1 MVARELRSGAL
12 IRLWQDE
19 LSRPAP
25 PFPTDNSALFVAYF
39 ASAELGCFRVLGWP
53 TPARILDLYA
63 EYRAQTNGLPTPCGR
78 GLLGA
83 LKTHGIEAMP
93 KAEKGAMRELVLA
106 GRPYSAEDRSAIL
119 DYCQE
124 DVDALARLLLAMLPQ
139 LDLPRALLRGRY
151 MAAVAAM
158 EHVGTPIDVPT
169 FTRLREGW
177 GAIRGELVRRIDA
190 NYGVFEGV
198 TFKVD
203 RFADYLARIGIPW
216 PRLSSGRLDLK
227 DETFKDMARA
237 HPGLGALRQLRKTL
251 AELRLNDLA
260 VGRDGRNRCLLSPFG
275 ARSGRNTPSNSKFV
289 FGPSAWLR
297 GLIKPPPGH
306 GLAYVDWSC
315 QEVGIAAALS
325 GDPLLLEGYRS
336 GDPYLAFARQA
347 GAVPADATKA
357 THGPERERFK
367 AVVLGVNYGMEERT
381 LAHRTGGPVV
391 EARDLLRRHRETY
404 RHFWRWSQAA
414 VDLAMTRGRITT
426 VFGWPL
432 RVCTEPNPRSLM
444 NFPMQ
449 ANGAEMLRL
458 ACCLGTEG
466 GIEICA
472 PVHDAVLIC
481 APLDQL
487 DTQIA
492 AMRQAMSEASRLV
505 LDGFELRTHAEQI
518 RYPGRYLDT
527 RGVAMWN
534 TVTELLRELERGAA

>member
-1 MVARELRSGAL
+1 MSGLPFRQVWAVDFEFIAGPGERPVPVCMVARELRSGAL

-216 PRLSSGRLDLK
+216 PRLWADQVQGAPGAGGSAAASENPGRTAPERPCRWPRRSKPLSSVALRGQVRTKHSQQLQVRLRTLGLAPGPDQ
-227 DETFKDMARA
+227 TATRAWARIRRLVV
-237 HPGLGALRQLRKTL
+237 PGSGDRRGAL
-251 AELRLNDLA
+251 
-260 VGRDGRNRCLLSPFG
+260 
-275 ARSGRNTPSNSKFV
+275 
-289 FGPSAWLR
+289 W
-297 GLIKPPPGH
+297 
-306 GLAYVDWSC
+306 
-315 QEVGIAAALS
+315 
-325 GDPLLLEGYRS
+325 
-336 GDPYLAFARQA
+336 
-347 GAVPADATKA
+347 
-357 THGPERERFK
+357 
-367 AVVLGVNYGMEERT
+367 
-381 LAHRTGGPVV
+381 
-391 EARDLLRRHRETY
+391 
-404 RHFWRWSQAA
+404 
-414 VDLAMTRGRITT
+414 
-426 VFGWPL
+426 
-432 RVCTEPNPRSLM
+432 
-444 NFPMQ
+444 
-449 ANGAEMLRL
+449 
-458 ACCLGTEG
+458 
-466 GIEICA
+466 
-472 PVHDAVLIC
+472 
-481 APLDQL
+481 
-487 DTQIA
+487 
-492 AMRQAMSEASRLV
+492 
-505 LDGFELRTHAEQI
+505 
-518 RYPGRYLDT
+518 
-527 RGVAMWN
+527 
-534 TVTELLRELERGAA
+534 